1 MQIETINSRL
11 ENAIQKGNETL
22 KDTLKELL
30 KEMKTDILKAVGI
43 SKEVTE
49 SKLFPTKKER
59 DEIKKNI
66 ESITKYVESGKD
78 TSETIRRE
86 VKHSEDRQKKAE
98 NKLEFQALLL
108 ILMYSGCSFH
118 DGRLHYVALMI
129 LSVTLCI
136 QTCLTYLH
144 YFINRHNTTDFQTY
158 L

>member
-1 MQIETINSRL
+1 
-11 ENAIQKGNETL
+11 
-22 KDTLKELL
+22 
-30 KEMKTDILKAVGI
+30 MKTDILKSVSI
-43 SKEVTE
+43 SIEVTKGDY
-49 SKLFPTKKER
+49 SLQKKER

-86 VKHSEDRQKKAE
+86 VKHSEDRNKKAE

-129 LSVTLCI
+129 ISVTLCI
-136 QTCLTYLH
+136 
-144 YFINRHNTTDFQTY
+144 
-158 L
+158 